1 MSVGGL
7 PQGFLQ
13 EGDALPEGG
22 AARLDLGEVRR
33 VLPGRLRV
41 LRMGGLQGSKLLGM
55 LVRRVTDQCLHVV
68 HALVHRRVVLVQRL
82 QLLQVLPV
90 LPVRRCQLGV
100 RLVDRLDLLP
110 VLVRRVPN
118 SLLQVVDALLYG
130 GVVLARRAQAVD
142 GLHVLALQILDR
154 LKLAPML
161 VCGVAQQLLQIVQP
175 ALDVCVAL
183 RQGLGSMHV
192 LLVRRLQGLELCCV
206 LLGRIAELALYV
218 GHALG
223 KRHLG
228 DAGLGHLRQVR
239 LMLVLRR
246 LQRLHVCGVLVGAV
260 AKDLFQ
266 VRHALL
272 DAGVN
277 LCMDLHLLRVPGRCL
292 GVHRVRRLQGLDLL
306 FVFVG
311 GVPQQLLNVGEALAH
326 VRVHRLSALQHRK
339 LLCMFRVHLAEL
351 IQLLTVLLR

>member
-1 MSVGGL
+1 MPLVGLLQAGKL
-7 PQGFLQ
+7 PAMPVRHLGMHLLHDL
-13 EGDALPEGG
+13 DALPNSVQ
-22 AARLDLGEVRR
+22 AVLSRLDLRE
-33 VLPGRLRV
+33 V
-41 LRMGGLQGSKLLGM
+41 LREPAVRAGVLGM
-55 LVRRVTDQCLHVV
+55 
-68 HALVHRRVVLVQRL
+68 A
-82 QLLQVLPV
+82 
-90 LPVRRCQLGV
+90 GFE
-100 RLVDRLDLLP
+100 RLDLLP